1 MNNQNINKTN
11 YCCIFQIQNI
21 FHTNIKIPM
30 ICKNSKKKKKK
41 DSKAK
46 TVVIQISNIH
56 WSTKRE
62 RLNNYNDILYNGV
75 LNLQRTIEKYLYI
88 PLYSDLQDRLLSEKS
103 KVEKYMYDSLPF
115 IYKGEVIF
123 ILNNTYTKK
132 QTGIEYK
139 IKKWLSIGCGR
150 K

>member
-1 MNNQNINKTN
+1 
-11 YCCIFQIQNI
+11 
-21 FHTNIKIPM
+21 M
-30 ICKNSKKKKKK
+30 ICKNSKKKKK